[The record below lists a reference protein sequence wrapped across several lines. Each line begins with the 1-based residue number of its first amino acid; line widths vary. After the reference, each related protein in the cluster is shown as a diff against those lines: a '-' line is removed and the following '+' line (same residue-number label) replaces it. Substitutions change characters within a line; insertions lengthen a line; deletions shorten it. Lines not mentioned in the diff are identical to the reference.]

1 MSEKEK
7 ESKSKQQSEI
17 KEINHTGIFSKEKVN
32 MGHQCEIDYLK
43 ALGVFLMIE
52 THYFDEF
59 SPGYFSEIIYFLSF
73 ILGAAGFM
81 LLMGIG
87 MQYSRYHAP
96 KNYIARG
103 IGLLTMGQL
112 LNLLRDCLPNL
123 LAYWATG
130 KNVFISRALQVIEAD
145 ILPFAGLSFFLLAF
159 MKTLKLSSSTILII
173 SLIMNIAAYP
183 LFNIMESPKNF
194 LLSQFLGFF
203 VLTDAESFFPLC
215 SYFVFVAFGYWLGD
229 LYQHMTNKDK
239 FYNLVLIICLPL
251 VTIYYYFR
259 SHYDIPYLPEYF
271 SDEHYCLYPGP
282 DAIASCMTNLIA
294 LALFYKL
301 DEMLGGKTPEFV
313 THAGKNLNQY
323 YIISCM
329 IIFHSCIYII
339 ATKGEHAP
347 KEVKAPTFFSLMVIV
362 ICRITIDMND
372 KYIGFTITKLKKP
385 KQNIVFA
392 FIWIFSIISVI
403 YIYPKVEVY
412 STFWNNYQK
421 PKK

>member
-7 ESKSKQQSEI
+7 ESKSNQQSEI

-43 ALGVFLMIE
+43 ALGVFLMVE
-52 THYFDEF
+52 THYYDEF

-271 SDEHYCLYPGP
+271 SDEHYCLCPGP

-392 FIWIFSIISVI
+392 LVWILSIISVI

>member
-43 ALGVFLMIE
+43 ALGVFLMVE

-392 FIWIFSIISVI
+392 LVWILSIISVI

>member
-323 YIISCM
+323 YIISCI

>member
-43 ALGVFLMIE
+43 ALGVFLMVK
-52 THYFDEF
+52 THYYDEF

-159 MKTLKLSSSTILII
+159 MKTLKLSSRTILII

-229 LYQHMTNKDK
+229 LYQHMANKDK

-323 YIISCM
+323 YIISCI

-347 KEVKAPTFFSLMVIV
+347 REVKAPTFFSLMIIV

-372 KYIGFTITKLKKP
+372 KYIGFTITKLKKQ

-392 FIWIFSIISVI
+392 LVWILSIISVI

>member
-43 ALGVFLMIE
+43 ALGVFLMVE
-52 THYFDEF
+52 THYYDEF

-159 MKTLKLSSSTILII
+159 MKTLKLSSGTILII

-271 SDEHYCLYPGP
+271 SDEHYCLCPGP

-323 YIISCM
+323 YIISCI

-392 FIWIFSIISVI
+392 LVWILSIISVI

>member
-1 MSEKEK
+1 MFCF
-7 ESKSKQQSEI
+7 QQ
-17 KEINHTGIFSKEKVN
+17 
-32 MGHQCEIDYLK
+32 
-43 ALGVFLMIE
+43 
-52 THYFDEF
+52 
-59 SPGYFSEIIYFLSF
+59 
-73 ILGAAGFM
+73 
-81 LLMGIG
+81 G

-271 SDEHYCLYPGP
+271 SDEHYCLCPGP

-392 FIWIFSIISVI
+392 LVWILSIISVI

>member
-43 ALGVFLMIE
+43 ALGVFLMVE
-52 THYFDEF
+52 THYYDEF

-159 MKTLKLSSSTILII
+159 MKTLKLSSGTILII

-203 VLTDAESFFPLC
+203 VLTNAESFFPLC

-271 SDEHYCLYPGP
+271 SDEHYCLCPGP

-323 YIISCM
+323 YIISCI

-392 FIWIFSIISVI
+392 LVWILSIISVI

>member
-7 ESKSKQQSEI
+7 ESKSNQQSEI
-17 KEINHTGIFSKEKVN
+17 NEINHTGIFSKEKVN
-32 MGHQCEIDYLK
+32 MGRQCEIDYLK

-159 MKTLKLSSSTILII
+159 MKTLKLSSRTILII

-323 YIISCM
+323 YIISCI

-392 FIWIFSIISVI
+392 LVWILSIISVI

>member
-43 ALGVFLMIE
+43 ALGIFLMVE
-52 THYFDEF
+52 THYYDEF

-123 LAYWATG
+123 LAYWTTG

-271 SDEHYCLYPGP
+271 SDEHYCLCPGP

-392 FIWIFSIISVI
+392 LVWILSIISVI

>member
-43 ALGVFLMIE
+43 ALGVFLMVE
-52 THYFDEF
+52 THYYDEF

-323 YIISCM
+323 YIISCI
-329 IIFHSCIYII
+329 IIFHSCIFLI

-392 FIWIFSIISVI
+392 LIWILSIISVI

>member
-323 YIISCM
+323 YIISCI

-347 KEVKAPTFFSLMVIV
+347 REVKAPTFFSLMIIV

>member
-43 ALGVFLMIE
+43 ALGVFLMVE

-159 MKTLKLSSSTILII
+159 MKTLKLSSGTILII

-203 VLTDAESFFPLC
+203 VLTNAESFFPLC

-271 SDEHYCLYPGP
+271 SDEHYCLCPGP

-323 YIISCM
+323 YIISCI

-392 FIWIFSIISVI
+392 LVWILSIISVI

>member
-43 ALGVFLMIE
+43 ALGVFLMVE

-159 MKTLKLSSSTILII
+159 MKTLKLSSGTILII

-271 SDEHYCLYPGP
+271 SDEHYCLCPGP

-323 YIISCM
+323 YIISCI

-392 FIWIFSIISVI
+392 LVWILSIISVI

>member
-43 ALGVFLMIE
+43 ALGVFLMVE

-271 SDEHYCLYPGP
+271 SDEHYCLCPGP

-329 IIFHSCIYII
+329 IIFYSCIYII

-347 KEVKAPTFFSLMVIV
+347 KEVKAPTFFSLMIIV

-392 FIWIFSIISVI
+392 LVWILSIISVI

>member
-7 ESKSKQQSEI
+7 ESNSNQQSEI
-17 KEINHTGIFSKEKVN
+17 KEIKHIGIFSKEKVN

-43 ALGVFLMIE
+43 ALGVFLMVE

-123 LAYWATG
+123 LAYWTTG

-271 SDEHYCLYPGP
+271 SDEHYCLCPGP

-323 YIISCM
+323 YIISCI

-347 KEVKAPTFFSLMVIV
+347 REVKAPTFFSLMIIV

-392 FIWIFSIISVI
+392 LVWILSIISVI

>member
-229 LYQHMTNKDK
+229 LYLHMTNKDK

-323 YIISCM
+323 YIISCI